1 MRFQF
6 RSPEARRCRLTQV
19 YHIANFKVKNDSSHV
34 YLIITHGIN
43 PLPPVEVPPG
53 GTSPP
58 FTNAGTYK
66 IHPGFQA
73 PPPDSSSEIVV
84 TFSPK
89 KEIEAKS
96 IGKPIDAEIIAK
108 FD

>member
-6 RSPEARRCRLTQV
+6 RSSEAHRCPLTQL
-19 YHIANFKVKNDSSHV
+19 YYIANFKVKNDGHV
-34 YLIITHGIN
+34 TLYINYGILIQPLYQVVVN
-43 PLPPVEVPPG
+43 PG
-53 GTSPP
+53 KTSPP
-58 FTNAGTYK
+58 FTGAGTYY
-66 IHPGFQA
+66 IRPQ
-73 PPPDSSSEIVV
+73 PPAEHSEIVV

-96 IGKPIDAEIIAK
+96 IGKPIDTEIIAK